1 MVRHYLNHWVMGI
14 LEGTV
19 APERIAEILGEM
31 PGIGPVRVRLGDEPG
46 RALVVFREPVTD
58 ALRGLQCATGDL
70 AVAETGDLVE
80 GPRTSLRIVDSGCAR
95 DAVRG
100 VVERF
105 GGLYRPTD
113 RPGVA
118 WERIASPD
126 DGDAPAAPT
135 P

>member
-1 MVRHYLNHWVMGI
+1 MVRHYLNHWCTGI
-14 LEGTV
+14 LEGSV
-19 APERIAEILGEM
+19 APEHIAEILGEM
-31 PGIGPVRVRLGDEPG
+31 PGVGPIRVRHGNGPE
-46 RALVVFREPVTD
+46 RALVVFQEPVTK

-70 AVAETGDLVE
+70 AVAETGDLME
-80 GPRTSLRIVDSGCAR
+80 GPRTSLRIVDHGCAR
-95 DAVRG
+95 HAVRSI
-100 VVERF
+100 VERF

-118 WERIASPD
+118 WERIAAPD